1 MFKSYLTTALRNIS
15 RHKIFSA
22 INIFGLAIGIA
33 ACLLIQQYVR
43 YEKGYDNFYPLKD
56 RIFRVQ
62 QDRYEDGKL
71 STQWAAGSAGIGPLM
86 KTELPEVEDF
96 GKLTRTGGVMSY
108 GENKFMQ

>member
-1 MFKSYLTTALRNIS
+1 MFKSYLKTALRNIS

-33 ACLLIQQYVR
+33 ACLLILEYVR
-43 YEKGYDNFYPLKD
+43 YERSYDNFYPNKE

-71 STQWAAGSAGIGPLM
+71 STQWALAGAS
-86 KTELPEVEDF
+86 
-96 GKLTRTGGVMSY
+96 LTTAVIL
-108 GENKFMQ
+108 